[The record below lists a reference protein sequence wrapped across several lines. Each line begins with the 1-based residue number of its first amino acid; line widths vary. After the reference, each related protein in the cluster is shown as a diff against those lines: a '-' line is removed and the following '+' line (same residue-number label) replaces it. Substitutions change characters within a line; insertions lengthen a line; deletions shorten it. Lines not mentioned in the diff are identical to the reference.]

1 MKLNFIN
8 VIRYSPLGAGGMD
21 EGILEIA
28 VFNIQSAMLA
38 WKAGADRLEL
48 CENPADGGTSPSF
61 GTLKTIREKISI
73 PVFPIIRARGGD
85 FFYTDEESDVM
96 QKDILLCKQLG
107 FEGVVIGSLKK
118 DATVDTERIKRWV
131 EIAYP
136 LEVTF
141 HRAFDRTKDA
151 FQSLEDIIECGCQRI
166 LTSGQVPNA
175 FDGKELI
182 KKLIEQ
188 ADDRII
194 IMPGSGVR
202 SSNIRELAG
211 YTGATELHSSARKNE
226 LSEMEFINAGMQE
239 KLENISVDADEIKKM
254 KLELGISDKLTG

>member
-1 MKLNFIN
+1 MTKKL
-8 VIRYSPLGAGGMD
+8 L
-21 EGILEIA
+21 LEIA
-28 VFNIQSAMLA
+28 VFNIQSAILA
-38 WKAGADRLEL
+38 ANAGADRIEF
-48 CENPADGGTSPSF
+48 CENAFDGGTTSSY
-61 GTLKTIREKISI
+61 GNLKTIREKITI

-85 FFYTDEESDVM
+85 FFYTDDEFSVM
-96 QKDILLCKQLG
+96 QKDVLLCKQLG
-107 FEGVVIGSLKK
+107 FEGVVIGLLNKN
-118 DATVDTERIKRWV
+118 ATIDKERTRRLV
-131 EIAYP
+131 ELAYP

-141 HRAFDRTKDA
+141 HRAFDRTKDS

-202 SSNIRELAG
+202 SNNTQELAS
-211 YTGATELHSSARKNE
+211 YTGARELHSSARKLMNTA
-226 LSEMEFINAGMQE
+226 MQFINEGMNE
-239 KLENISVDADEIKKM
+239 KLQNISVDEDEIKKM
-254 KLELGISDKLTG
+254 KSALGQ

>member
-1 MKLNFIN
+1 ML
-8 VIRYSPLGAGGMD
+8 
-21 EGILEIA
+21 LEIA
-28 VFNIQSAMLA
+28 VFNIQSAILA
-38 WKAGADRLEL
+38 EASGADRIEL
-48 CENPADGGTSPSF
+48 CENPYDGGTTPSY
-61 GTLKTIREKISI
+61 GTLITVREKITI

-85 FFYTDEESDVM
+85 FFYTDDEFSLM
-96 QKDILLCKQLG
+96 QKDVLLCKQLS
-107 FEGVVIGSLKK
+107 FEGVVIGLLNK
-118 DATVDTERIKRWV
+118 AAGIDTEKTKRLV
-131 EIAYP
+131 ELAYP